1 MEDKPNKTN
10 KTEPQHR
17 SFESQ
22 LSELEELVKNMSS
35 SQLDL
40 EKALFFLYKAQDFD
54 ALPTIDEILQDSW
67 IDNLKSTPAFQ
78 ALIEK
83 LEAQKE

>member
-1 MEDKPNKTN
+1 LEINPS
-10 KTEPQHR
+10 KTEDQHK

-40 EKALFFLYKAQDFD
+40 EKALNMFEQGSKLSKNCQDLLTN
-54 ALPTIDEILQDSW
+54 AEQ
-67 IDNLKSTPAFQ
+67 KVR
-78 ALIEK
+78 LIRE
-83 LEAQKE
+83 

>member
-1 MEDKPNKTN
+1 MENNPNKIKENTP
-10 KTEPQHR
+10 EHQHR

-40 EKALFFLYKAQDFD
+40 EKALNMFEQGSKLSKNCQDLLAKAEQ
-54 ALPTIDEILQDSW
+54 
-67 IDNLKSTPAFQ
+67 KVR
-78 ALIEK
+78 LISE
-83 LEAQKE
+83 